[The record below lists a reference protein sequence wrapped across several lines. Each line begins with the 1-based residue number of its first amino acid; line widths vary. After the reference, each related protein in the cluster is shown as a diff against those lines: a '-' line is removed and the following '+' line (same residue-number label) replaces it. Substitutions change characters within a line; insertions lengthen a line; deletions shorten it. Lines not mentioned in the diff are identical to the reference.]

1 MTGNTV
7 QISLSP
13 ATQYFRS
20 HSIVLGGELGD
31 EGIQFSPGKGT
42 LHSKGMLED
51 YSTAARCK
59 ETQTNQQSN

>member
-1 MTGNTV
+1 M
-7 QISLSP
+7 
-13 ATQYFRS
+13 AF
-20 HSIVLGGELGD
+20 GGWVVGD

-51 YSTAARCK
+51 SSTATCCK